1 VQPPVLLVDDNDDA
15 REALAFLIEKDGC
28 EVIQARNGRDA
39 LRRLEQGL
47 RPCLILLDLMMPQL
61 DGWAFR
67 GEQRKLPGGE
77 DVPVVIYSASP
88 TVSEDAKQLGV
99 AGWLQKPLDFDAL
112 LTTVRRYCAPPG

>member
-1 VQPPVLLVDDNDDA
+1 MPPIVLLVDDNDDA
-15 REALAFLIEKDGC
+15 REALAFLIEQDGC

-47 RPCLILLDLMMPQL
+47 QPCLILLDLMMPQL

-77 DVPVVIYSASP
+77 DVPIVIYSASP
-88 TVSEDAKQLGV
+88 TVAADARQLGV
-99 AGWLQKPLDFDAL
+99 AGWLEKPLDFDAL
-112 LTTVRRYCAPPG
+112 LTTVRRYCGSVV